1 MDNIVLWLE
10 KLGLGHYSHLF
21 LEHGID
27 RNGMR
32 TLTDAD
38 LQKIGIPEDQRKK
51 LLASA
56 AEQEV
61 PDFSSSDPSHDPPR
75 VRDVRKAERRFLT
88 IMFVDIV
95 DSTGLAQR
103 LEPED
108 LAQLLN
114 AFHEICGRILNR
126 FGGCV
131 AKDLGDGLGAYF
143 GWPESHEQDAERA
156 VLASL
161 EIIEAIKTIPCAAG
175 ARLQVRTGIAQDRS
189 SSVMSCGRRIHWCTR
204 CSVNCQVS
212 RPGYCPHAGQTP
224 SWSLRKRTG

>member
-1 MDNIVLWLE
+1 MDNIALWLE

-27 RNGMR
+27 RNRMR
-32 TLTDAD
+32 GLTDAD
-38 LQKIGIPEDQRKK
+38 LKEIGIPDDQRKQ

-56 AEQEV
+56 AEQAG
-61 PDFSSSDPSHDPPR
+61 PDFSSSDPTHDLPQI
-75 VRDVRKAERRFLT
+75 RDVRKAERRFLT
-88 IMFVDIV
+88 ILFVDLV

-103 LEPED
+103 LDPED
-108 LAQLLN
+108 LAQLLT
-114 AFHEICGRILNR
+114 AFHEICGRILTR

-161 EIIEAIKTIPCAAG
+161 EIIEAIKTIPCPSD
-175 ARLQVRTGIAQDRS
+175 VRTPGPHRY
-189 SSVMSCGRRIHWCTR
+189 CNRTGRRW
-204 CSVNCQVS
+204 
-212 RPGYCPHAGQTP
+212 
-224 SWSLRKRTG
+224 